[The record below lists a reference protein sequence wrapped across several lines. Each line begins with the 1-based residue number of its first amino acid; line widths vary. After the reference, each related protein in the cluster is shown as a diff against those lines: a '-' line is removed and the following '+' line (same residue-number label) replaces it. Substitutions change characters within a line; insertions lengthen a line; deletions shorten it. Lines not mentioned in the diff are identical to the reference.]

1 MSFHSSKAYHVAIV
15 VSDLEAPHHM
25 TDLSWVAEISSVK
38 VKLDG
43 SHPHPPA
50 YILMDW
56 LVGTANSDENIF
68 GSHFNVNQVARYYI
82 WWRRRRRQAA
92 VAAAAALAASAVAWH
107 FLQRPQR

>member
-56 LVGTANSDENIF
+56 LVILS
-68 GSHFNVNQVARYYI
+68 
-82 WWRRRRRQAA
+82 
-92 VAAAAALAASAVAWH
+92 
-107 FLQRPQR
+107 PQRRVLWVLGSQFGWKCEVFQ